1 MDLGIGF
8 AIVAA
13 LVWGVYIFYLKQAF
27 EGYSASTLTVLIN
40 GCALVWYVPVL
51 GRSLGVAGTLDALSA
66 FALPQ
71 LGVLAL
77 TAVTI
82 GAANVAFLRALS
94 IGFGVVTLGT
104 LLAGVLDQVLQFRIQ
119 VGLLVESALVTV
131 GFAVIV
137 YSLYTE

>member
-1 MDLGIGF
+1 MSPHQITTPV
-8 AIVAA
+8 AIVA
-13 LVWGVYIFYLKQAF
+13 LK
-27 EGYSASTLTVLIN
+27 TLTLLLGALIT
-40 GCALVWYVPVL
+40 Y
-51 GRSLGVAGTLDALSA
+51 LSYKA
-66 FALPQ
+66 YRR
-71 LGVLAL
+71 
-77 TAVTI
+77 T
-82 GAANVAFLRALS
+82 GAPALRALS

>member
-1 MDLGIGF
+1 MSPHQITMPV
-8 AIVAA
+8 AIVA
-13 LVWGVYIFYLKQAF
+13 LK
-27 EGYSASTLTVLIN
+27 TLTLLLGALIT
-40 GCALVWYVPVL
+40 Y
-51 GRSLGVAGTLDALSA
+51 LSYKA
-66 FALPQ
+66 YRR
-71 LGVLAL
+71 
-77 TAVTI
+77 T
-82 GAANVAFLRALS
+82 GAPALRALS